1 MTEHERILLY
11 SYIYNNRLLLE
22 NEVKQLQSN
31 VRFRRIDTA
40 DCFELLVAL
49 IRQECFIEISE
60 HILNLIGGH
69 YKNE

>member
-11 SYIYNNRLLLE
+11 SYIYNNRLQLE

-60 HILNLIGGH
+60 HILYLIGGH
-69 YKNE
+69 YNND

>member
-11 SYIYNNRLLLE
+11 SYIYNNRLELE

-31 VRFRRIDTA
+31 VRFRRIDTV

-69 YKNE
+69 YKDD